1 MTQAA
6 SRFEPARSESLRLV
20 AAPSDSPSADGAP
33 SPGSGPRARGSGGG
47 EGAHARAY
55 TAALIARVQH
65 ACRGYKAGELAERMN
80 LHPETVRRYLR
91 GQKPAPEF
99 LAGICRE
106 LGVSPRWLL
115 LGEGEQI
122 APDA

>member
-6 SRFEPARSESLRLV
+6 SRFEPARESLRLV
-20 AAPSDSPSADGAP
+20 SPSSETPSADGAL
-33 SPGSGPRARGSGGG
+33 SPAAGARARGSGGR
-47 EGAHARAY
+47 ETARAY
-55 TAALIARVQH
+55 NAALIARVQH
-65 ACRGYKAGELAERMN
+65 ACRGYKAGELAERMG

-99 LAGICRE
+99 LASICRE